1 MARPLISVVDDD
13 ESVRESLESLIK
25 SVGLGVK
32 TFSSAEAFL
41 ASEVLVT
48 TDCLITDVRMPGM
61 GGIDLQRRLAISQ
74 RHLPVI
80 FITAHGADD
89 DVRARALRDGAVD
102 YLLKPLTE
110 DAVLGAVNTAL
121 ARKNEN
127 DTRH

>member
-1 MARPLISVVDDD
+1 VARPLISVVDDD

-32 TFSSAEAFL
+32 TFASAEAFL
-41 ASEVLVT
+41 ESEVLVK

-61 GGIDLQRRLAISQ
+61 GGLDLQRRLAITQ

-80 FITAHGADD
+80 FITAHGSDE
-89 DVRARALRDGAVD
+89 DVAARALRDGAVD

-127 DTRH
+127 DSRH